1 MTMYI
6 VMWVGENTCELVG
19 TTIMRNAN
27 VFILILLVMLDF
39 VSSDQHRFT
48 GKHLWQEDILN
59 PQKYLE
65 KIYEYYVA
73 GMYLK

>member
-1 MTMYI
+1 
-6 VMWVGENTCELVG
+6 
-19 TTIMRNAN
+19 MRNAN